1 MTART
6 PGHHLPGLAAGKLV
20 HGVFGETARRRD
32 IAGAHLHD
40 AAAMARAAQH
50 LIGDAERIHDVER
63 KQRNVRSLQH
73 VAAGVEH
80 EVGRRLGL
88 GVAAGL
94 LAQPREQFVV
104 ELHLRNVGDVARD
117 LAEAVDALTPPLR
130 RLILVSRHRHPRHAE
145 HEARIDAV
153 VAGLDAF
160 AAEHA
165 RVRPFARRLR
175 AVAGAQDVDDA
186 GDHGDGLGVHAAGA
200 GDRTDLDAL
209 AAAGA
214 GVRHRLDACG
224 QRGFEG
230 GGHAGTTFH
239 SPSRVQIT
247 ASALAM
253 KPHPHDGLDELA
265 LARCGVV
272 VDVLDRGGPDH
283 DPARCAVGGIG
294 VRGNLRQGIV
304 EFSNGIQGF
313 ARRSFHG
320 AVSASDSLRERRT
333 GRRSGRRLRDVPILG
348 GCSPHRPRPHRRCR
362 RRLALLHRLPGPGLL
377 GCGLSSRQFLAC
389 GFLRRGHCRSLRCRS
404 LRCRRLRCRCLRRR
418 YLWRCYLWRCYLGRG
433 VFGCRRPG
441 CRVIGC
447 GRLGSDLPGGR
458 VPGCETLRYGDLR
471 REQLRLGKL
480 AHGELRRGWL
490 RCGRCLPA
498 FRQSLLGCRFK
509 RGLDRAGVRGPACRG
524 PGQAA
529 LGTVPIEVQPPLLR
543 AGGGGRR
550 LGNVGLGEQ
559 WPINGKQQG
568 RHADGD
574 HASEGD
580 QGGGDD
586 ETQMRVQGPSPSGRP
601 RASAEFRARL
611 TVAAGLCPFGGPA
624 PSGNRNCV

>member
-1 MTART
+1 MART
-6 PGHHLPGLAAGKLV
+6 
-20 HGVFGETARRRD
+20 
-32 IAGAHLHD
+32 
-40 AAAMARAAQH
+40 AQH

-80 EVGRRLGL
+80 EIRRRLGL

-117 LAEAVDALTPPLR
+117 LAEAVDALTAPLR

-165 RVRPFARRLR
+165 RIRPFARGLR

-239 SPSRVQIT
+239 SPSRGEIT
-247 ASALAM
+247 ASTPAT
-253 KPHPHDGLDELA
+253 KPHSRGLDQLA
-265 LARCGVV
+265 LSRCRVV
-272 VDVLDRGGPDH
+272 IDVLDRGGPDD
-283 DPARCAVGGIG
+283 DPARCTVGGIG

-304 EFSNGIQGF
+304 EFSHGIQGF
-313 ARRSFHG
+313 ARRSFRPLP
-320 AVSASDSLRERRT
+320 ARNSLRERRT
-333 GRRSGRRLRDVPILG
+333 GLRSGRGLRDVPFLG
-348 GCSPHRPRPHRRCR
+348 RRSPYRPRPYR
-362 RRLALLHRLPGPGLL
+362 RRYLALLHRLPGSDLL
-377 GCGLSSRQFLAC
+377 RCGLSSRQVLARGFLAR
-389 GFLRRGHCRSLRCRS
+389 GFLGRGHLWCC
-404 LRCRRLRCRCLRRR
+404 RLRCSYLGRRR
-418 YLWRCYLWRCYLGRG
+418 LWRCYLWRCYLGRRVLG
-433 VFGCRRPG
+433 RRRPG
-441 CRVIGC
+441 RRVIGC
-447 GRLGSDLPGGR
+447 GLVGRNLAGRR
-458 VPGCETLRYGDLR
+458 VPGCEALRHGDLR
-471 REQLRLGKL
+471 REQLGLGKL
-480 AHGELRRGWL
+480 AHGELRRRGL

-498 FRQSLLGCRFK
+498 FRQRLVRCRFK
-509 RGLDRAGVRGPACRG
+509 RGLDRADIRSPAGRG

-529 LGTVPIEVQPPLLR
+529 LGTVPIEVQPALLR
-543 AGGGGRR
+543 AGGRQAARKRRFARAAADQRPEARPAHQRRSRFRMRSGRR
-550 LGNVGLGEQ
+550 
-559 WPINGKQQG
+559 
-568 RHADGD
+568 R
-574 HASEGD
+574 
-580 QGGGDD
+580 
-586 ETQMRVQGPSPSGRP
+586 
-601 RASAEFRARL
+601 
-611 TVAAGLCPFGGPA
+611 
-624 PSGNRNCV
+624 